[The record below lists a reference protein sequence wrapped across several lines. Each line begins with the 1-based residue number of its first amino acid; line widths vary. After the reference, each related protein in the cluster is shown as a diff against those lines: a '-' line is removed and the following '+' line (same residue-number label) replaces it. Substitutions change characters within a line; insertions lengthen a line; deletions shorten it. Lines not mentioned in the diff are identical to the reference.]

1 MKLFLQ
7 PNDTFFFRD
16 GKPFTKGDQAEGHS
30 IFPPLPSTA
39 LGALRSAYIA
49 AFGDLSLFCSGGMRD
64 TVGTPESLCNA
75 IRLHSIFP
83 ASSRNDQL
91 NIFFPVPLDLI
102 YRKDDEQL
110 RHVPLHLVTPASK
123 NFASNGPSD
132 TILTWPDAESIDS
145 DEDALLD
152 LLGIEQYLQADDTNL
167 PLVNRVTLIERE
179 PKIGIARS
187 TDTLSSED
195 HMLYR
200 IDMSRFKN
208 SDGNYGFVV
217 DYKCHKSLPTE
228 GGLLKF
234 GGEGKSFAYQDVD
247 CQIDSQSNPPEASSQ
262 WPNFLKPVDNCN
274 TNSPSDY
281 LRAIKESIQ
290 STGKFKLYFA
300 TPSIFKNGWLPSW
313 LDCDTFSGKYPPG
326 QLSPIHLKL
335 VTAAVGKP
343 VTVGGWNMAKGEA
356 RRTYR
361 AVPAGSVYYFE
372 LTDRN
377 QVDDLIAAFH
387 YQNISDKRSEEGFG
401 LALIAIAEGG
411 NS

>member
-16 GKPFTKGDQAEGHS
+16 GKPFTKGDQSEGHS

-49 AFGDLSLFCSGGMRD
+49 AFGDLSLFCSGAMRD

-83 ASSRNDQL
+83 ASSWNNQL
-91 NIFFPVPLDLI
+91 DIFFPVPLDLI
-102 YRKDDEQL
+102 YRNVDERL
-110 RHVPLHLVTPASK
+110 RHVPLHLLTPACK
-123 NFASNGPSD
+123 NFASNGPID
-132 TILTWPDAESIDS
+132 TILIWSDAESIDS
-145 DEDALLD
+145 EADALLD
-152 LLGIEQYLQADDTNL
+152 LLSIEQYLQADDTNL
-167 PLVNRVTLIERE
+167 LLVNRNTLIERE

-187 TDTLSSED
+187 ADTLSSED

-208 SDGNYGFVV
+208 NDGNYGFVV
-217 DYKCHKSLPTE
+217 DYECHKSLPIE
-228 GGLLKF
+228 DGLLKF

-247 CQIDSQSNPPEASSQ
+247 CQIDLQSDPREAISR
-262 WPNFLKPVDNCN
+262 WPSFLKPVDNLG
-274 TNSPSDY
+274 TDSSSDH
-281 LRAIKESIQ
+281 LETIKESIQ

-313 LDCDTFSGKYPPG
+313 LDRDTLLGEYPTG

-335 VTAAVGKP
+335 ITTAVGKP
-343 VTVGGWNMAKGEA
+343 VTVGGWNMAKGMA
-356 RRTYR
+356 RQTYR

-372 LTDRN
+372 LTDRDR
-377 QVDDLIAAFH
+377 VDDLIVAFH
-387 YQNISDKRSEEGFG
+387 YQNISDERSEEGFG
-401 LALIAIAEGG
+401 LALIAAAEGG
-411 NS
+411 KS